1 MNKEELVKAMA
12 AEAKLS
18 QAKAKAALDAM
29 LKSVKK
35 ALSKGDDVVL
45 IGFGSFKVKK
55 LAARKGKNPRTGADL
70 TIPAKKVVRFKAG
83 SALAEKIK

>member
-18 QAKAKAALDAM
+18 QAKTKAALDAM

-35 ALSKGDDVVL
+35 ALSKGEDVVL

>member
-1 MNKEELVKAMA
+1 MNKEDLVKAMA

>member
-18 QAKAKAALDAM
+18 QAKTKAALDAM

>member
-12 AEAKLS
+12 AESKMS
-18 QAKAKAALDAM
+18 QAKTKAALDAM
-29 LKSVKK
+29 LKVVKK

-55 LAARKGKNPRTGADL
+55 LAARRGKNPRTGADIK
-70 TIPAKKVVRFKAG
+70 IPAKKVVRFKAG
-83 SALAEKIK
+83 SALAEKVK